1 MFQELKTVSLLF
13 SGLILVGCASQPAH
27 LPTTAL
33 VSQSNLPEMT
43 PDLDHY
49 IAWIPLE
56 QAQTAAVAEAM
67 THISLRH
74 AREGASRDVCRGNP
88 VSGGSVVERHGPVMA
103 RTPDSMGGYPAWYY
117 RISQQPGTQ
126 DCQSEEH
133 VNLYQALQGRLPDWL
148 RIQPGRPAIVRTL
161 GLRGNP

>member
-1 MFQELKTVSLLF
+1 MNQIVKTGSLVIA
-13 SGLILVGCASQPAH
+13 GLILLGCASRPGILPA
-27 LPTTAL
+27 TAL
-33 VSQSNLPEMT
+33 VSESALPAAA

-67 THISLRH
+67 THISLRN
-74 AREGASRDVCRGNP
+74 AREETSRDVCRGNP
-88 VSGGSVVERHGPVMA
+88 VSGGSVIERHGPVAA

-126 DCQSEEH
+126 DCWTEEQ
-133 VNLYQALQGRLPDWL
+133 VNMYQALQGRLPDWL
-148 RIQPGRPAIVRTL
+148 RIQPGRPAVVRTL
-161 GLRGNP
+161 GLRSGP